1 MKGSQ
6 TAIIDSKG
14 AFLCFDVDC
23 DARLE
28 FHGEMVGEDGDL
40 LEYFLRND
48 RFVVALDVVLRDGG
62 GLKFIM
68 DRALEYHQ
76 NHPYPFWINKF
87 WPPTST
93 GKSKETRPQPEQL
106 VRIRGIRYDE
116 SADDPATA
124 QRLLQRIRSLHKRAP
139 RVIHTAELTG
149 DF

>member
-1 MKGSQ
+1 
-6 TAIIDSKG
+6 
-14 AFLCFDVDC
+14 
-23 DARLE
+23 
-28 FHGEMVGEDGDL
+28 MVGEDGDL
-40 LEYFLRND
+40 LDELLRND

-68 DRALEYHQ
+68 DRSLEYHQ

-116 SADDPATA
+116 SADDPAAA
-124 QRLLQRIRSLHKRAP
+124 QRLFQRIRSLHKRSTTSNTYGRTHRRFLKP
-139 RVIHTAELTG
+139 IIMRDKDYAEN
-149 DF
+149 